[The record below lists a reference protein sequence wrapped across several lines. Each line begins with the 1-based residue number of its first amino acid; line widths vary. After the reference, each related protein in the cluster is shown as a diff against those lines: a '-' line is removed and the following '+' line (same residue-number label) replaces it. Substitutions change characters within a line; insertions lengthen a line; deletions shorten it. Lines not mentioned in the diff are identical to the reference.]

1 MMLPTTYVP
10 EPFARGLGCLAEHLR
25 NLQFPSRGEFVEG
38 LQRLGQLE
46 AAALVVGGAAL
57 LVFGFKYFKVFV
69 IADAAAI
76 GGIIG
81 MCLGGRTGSPNMP
94 LVMGLAGA
102 VLLGALAFPGRKIIV
117 CLLAAGAGGLIGL
130 GMWSFAGNALGRP
143 RLLEYAWAGAVI
155 GGLGLGMLAWVA
167 SKPVL
172 MIFTSV
178 QGSVMLVS
186 GGCALLLTWGK
197 VGNDLQPQL
206 HHNAFLLTVLMAVP
220 AALGFAY
227 QHAQEFAKVQKK
239 RKATEKPPV

>member
-1 MMLPTTYVP
+1 MMLPTTHVP
-10 EPFARGLGCLAEHLR
+10 EPFRRGLGCLAEHLR
-25 NLQFPSRGEFVEG
+25 NLEFPSRGEFVDA
-38 LQRLGQLE
+38 LRTLDQLE
-46 AAALVVGGAAL
+46 AVVLVLGGAAL
-57 LVFGFKYFKVFV
+57 LLFGFKYFKAFV

-81 MCLGGRTGSPNMP
+81 MYLGGQTGSSNMP

-102 VLLGALAFPGRKIIV
+102 VLLGALAFPGRKIVV
-117 CLLAAGAGGLIGL
+117 CLLGAGAGGLMGL
-130 GMWSFAGNALGRP
+130 GIWSFAANALNRP
-143 RLLEYAWAGAVI
+143 GLLEHAWAGGAI
-155 GGLGLGMLAWVA
+155 GALGLGLLAWVA

-186 GGCALLLTWGK
+186 GGCALLLAWGR
-197 VGNDLQPQL
+197 VADDLQPQL

-239 RKATEKPPV
+239 RKVTEKPPV